1 MKTKF
6 IVEREA
12 FFKKQDLTKSKKK
25 KKKKL
30 RQYQTNLILKG
41 EINKFNIIKKFLLK
55 EVDLA
60 KKKNPK

>member
-12 FFKKQDLTKSKKK
+12 FFKKQDLTKSKK